1 MKNENNAWLFD
12 LINILSFYIGVENL
26 GKNDE
31 QISQLEEHLAKQ
43 DKQYEKIIKLLEGI
57 ENEGRKD

>member
-1 MKNENNAWLFD
+1 MQDKYNRNDFVFD
-12 LINILSFYIGVENL
+12 LISIFSFIIGIENL

-43 DKQYEKIIKLLEGI
+43 DEQYEKIIKLLEDL
-57 ENEGRKD
+57 KS

>member
-12 LINILSFYIGVENL
+12 LINLLSFYIGVENL

-31 QISQLEEHLAKQ
+31 QINQLEKHLADQ
-43 DKQYEKIIKLLEGI
+43 DKQYEKIISLLENI
-57 ENEGRKD
+57 NKSH

>member
-12 LINILSFYIGVENL
+12 LINLLSFYIGVENL

-43 DKQYEKIIKLLEGI
+43 DEQYEKIIKLLEDL
-57 ENEGRKD
+57 KS